1 MPVVCGWT
9 HALLVL
15 FVFCACVVVSGAC
28 PVVFWFVFCHLVLP
42 VSLDCPIMIASS
54 IFSNKV
60 YSIKRLS
67 KKTKVPNKSSQNPMS
82 PMSPMSLLMIIILCR
97 NCYFQQ

>member
-1 MPVVCGWT
+1 MPVVCGWA

-15 FVFCACVVVSGAC
+15 FVLCACVAVSGAC
-28 PVVFWFVFCHLVLP
+28 LVVFWFVFCHLVLP

-54 IFSNKV
+54 IFSSKV
-60 YSIKRLS
+60 YSIKRLN
-67 KKTKVPNKSSQNPMS
+67 KKTKVLNKSSQNPMS
-82 PMSPMSLLMIIILCR
+82 PMPLLMIIILCR